1 MFKQLTPVL
10 VATLATGC
18 VSTETE
24 QYHKES
30 LAAIK
35 SVETNLSR
43 QVDRLELKISNQ
55 SEYIESLEYEI
66 DQLNQQVE
74 HFERQALYQLKK
86 GDQSRADDN
95 AEANPE
101 PIASVPSNAVV
112 LGAIERVTIDAIQ
125 KTFDARV
132 DTGAATSSL
141 DAADVEEFERN
152 GKTWVR
158 FHLAEVDAKKGDQ
171 NWIEAPVV
179 RFVRIRQATSA
190 EEERRAV
197 VELWVKVG
205 KIHEKAQF
213 TLADRSQMSH
223 PVLLG
228 REFIRDIA
236 LVDVSQKYLQTEQPK
251 KPTEQPK
258 K

>member
-10 VATLATGC
+10 VVALVSGC

-66 DQLNQQVE
+66 DQLNEQVE
-74 HFERQALYQLKK
+74 HFERKALYQLKK
-86 GDQSRADDN
+86 DDQSKASEN
-95 AEANPE
+95 SEATPE
-101 PIASVPSNAVV
+101 PVATIPSNEVV

-141 DAADVEEFERN
+141 DASDVEEFERN

-158 FHLAEVDAKKGDQ
+158 FHLAEVDSKADDQ

-179 RFVRIRQATSA
+179 RFVRIRQATSS
-190 EEERRAV
+190 EVQRRAV

-205 KIHEKAQF
+205 NIHEKAQF

-236 LVDVSQKYLQTEQPK
+236 VVDVSRKYIHTEQPK
-251 KPTEQPK
+251 KQ
-258 K
+258 

>member
-10 VATLATGC
+10 AVALLSGC
-18 VSTETE
+18 VSTKTE
-24 QYHKES
+24 QYHQES
-30 LAAIK
+30 LSAIK

-66 DQLNQQVE
+66 DQLNEQVE
-74 HFERQALYQLKK
+74 HFGTKTLSHLRQ
-86 GDQSRADDN
+86 DESRADETPD
-95 AEANPE
+95 ASPE
-101 PIASVPSNAVV
+101 PIASIPSNEVV

-125 KTFDARV
+125 QTFDARV

-141 DAADVEEFERN
+141 DASDIEEFERN
-152 GKTWVR
+152 SKTWVR
-158 FHLAEVDAKKGDQ
+158 FHLTDIDNKEAEQ

-179 RFVRIRQATSA
+179 RFVRIRQASSS
-190 EEERRAV
+190 EVERRPV
-197 VELWVKVG
+197 IELWVKVG

-236 LVDVSQKYLQTEQPK
+236 VVDVSQKYIHTEKTDKTEQ
-251 KPTEQPK
+251 Q
-258 K
+258 

>member
-10 VATLATGC
+10 AVALLSGC
-18 VSTETE
+18 VSTKTE
-24 QYHKES
+24 QYHQES

-66 DQLNQQVE
+66 DQLNEQVE
-74 HFERQALYQLKK
+74 HFGTKTLSHLRQ
-86 GDQSRADDN
+86 DESRADETPD
-95 AEANPE
+95 ASPE
-101 PIASVPSNAVV
+101 PIASIPSNEVV

-125 KTFDARV
+125 QTFDARV

-141 DAADVEEFERN
+141 DASDIEEFERN
-152 GKTWVR
+152 SKTWVR
-158 FHLAEVDAKKGDQ
+158 FHLTDIDNKEAEQ

-179 RFVRIRQATSA
+179 RFVRIRQASSS
-190 EEERRAV
+190 EVERRPV
-197 VELWVKVG
+197 IELWVKVG

-236 LVDVSQKYLQTEQPK
+236 VVDVSQKYIHTEKTDK
-251 KPTEQPK
+251 KEQQ
-258 K
+258 

>member
-10 VATLATGC
+10 AVALLSGC
-18 VSTETE
+18 VSTTTE
-24 QYHKES
+24 QYHQES

-66 DQLNQQVE
+66 DQLNEQVE
-74 HFERQALYQLKK
+74 HFGTKTLSHLRQ
-86 GDQSRADDN
+86 DESRADETPD
-95 AEANPE
+95 ASPE
-101 PIASVPSNAVV
+101 PIASIPSNEVV

-125 KTFDARV
+125 QTFDARV

-141 DAADVEEFERN
+141 DASDIEEFERN
-152 GKTWVR
+152 SKTWVR
-158 FHLAEVDAKKGDQ
+158 FHLTDIDNKEAEQ

-179 RFVRIRQATSA
+179 RFVRIRQASSS
-190 EEERRAV
+190 EVERRPV
-197 VELWVKVG
+197 IELWVKVG

-236 LVDVSQKYLQTEQPK
+236 VVDVSQKYIHTEKTDKTEQ
-251 KPTEQPK
+251 Q
-258 K
+258 